1 LWIGIHQAEAVEEA
15 EATTRRGGRR
25 QRFTREQKRQIVE
38 ATLTPGACVARVAR
52 EVGVN
57 ANQVFAWRR
66 SYKQGLLE
74 ERGGS
79 VKLLPVSVAREISSE
94 VKDGVLSAAE
104 VSARPAGSIHMELP
118 GKALLTVEGRASAES
133 LRLILEHLLR

>member
-1 LWIGIHQAEAVEEA
+1 VEEA
-15 EATTRRGGRR
+15 EGTTRRGGRR

-38 ATLTPGACVARVAR
+38 ATLAPGASVARVAR

-74 ERGGS
+74 ERGGG
-79 VKLLPVSVAREISSE
+79 VKLLPVCVASEIPRE
-94 VKDGVLSAAE
+94 VKDGVLSA
-104 VSARPAGSIHMELP
+104 VDVLPPWSGSIHMEIP
-118 GKALLTVEGRASAES
+118 GKALVTVEGRASAES
-133 LRLILEHLLR
+133 LRLILEHLLQ

>member
-1 LWIGIHQAEAVEEA
+1 LRIGSDQAEAVEEA
-15 EATTRRGGRR
+15 ETTRRGGRR

-38 ATLTPGACVARVAR
+38 ATLTPGASVARVAR

-79 VKLLPVSVAREISSE
+79 VKLLPVCVASEISSE

-104 VSARPAGSIHMELP
+104 VHPPSSGSIHVEIP
-118 GKALLTVEGRASAES
+118 GKALLTVEGHASAES
-133 LRLILEHLLR
+133 LCLILEHLLR

>member
-1 LWIGIHQAEAVEEA
+1 VEEA
-15 EATTRRGGRR
+15 EATLTTRRGGRR

-38 ATLTPGACVARVAR
+38 ATLVSGASVARVAR

-66 SYKQGLLE
+66 SYKQGLLD

-79 VKLLPVSVAREISSE
+79 VKLLPVCVAHEISRE
-94 VKDGVLSAAE
+94 VKDGVLSAGE
-104 VSARPAGSIHMELP
+104 VHPLSAGSIHMEIP